1 MYLDLDDRMKIRPII
16 FKKKVAIR
24 LWDYGFVWVCETK
37 NICANL
43 LKYAEGRTPLEIVT
57 GKTPDISEY
66 LDFEFYNWIL
76 HQSNAGLGEVEVG
89 RWLGVSHRVGQLM
102 SYWVLPESGIPISV
116 TTVQ

>member
-37 NICANL
+37 KICANL
-43 LKYAEGRTPLEIVT
+43 LKYVEGRTPLEIVT
-57 GKTPDISEY
+57 GETPDISEY

-76 HQSNAGLGEVEVG
+76 HQSNTGLGEVEVG
-89 RWLGVSHRVGQLM
+89 RWLGVSHRVDQLM
-102 SYWVLPESGIPISV
+102 SYWVLPESGIPISG